1 MSKVTWLYA
10 IDGKP
15 LLVPDEGVQMQFT
28 DLDSDDSG
36 RDESGFMHRLIKRH
50 KVGAW
55 SFQYGSLTQAEYSY
69 MLSILPQ
76 GGTFTF
82 TYPDPADPS
91 QSKATTAYLSQYGIT
106 WHNARTGLYR
116 NFKFDIIE
124 C

>member
-1 MSKVTWLYA
+1 
-10 IDGKP
+10 
-15 LLVPDEGVQMQFT
+15 MQFT